1 MKDCLILE
9 NEEIKYKY
17 YYCNVTVIS
26 NSFFI
31 LQWNITM
38 VIIIIIVYNNNYYY
52 IDIISKKCRPN
63 CAALQK
69 S

>member
-1 MKDCLILE
+1 
-9 NEEIKYKY
+9 
-17 YYCNVTVIS
+17 
-26 NSFFI
+26 
-31 LQWNITM
+31 M

-69 S
+69 SIATWSSLKIHFKSQIVSQKSQLDPPSHLKKNP